1 MSVQALTCSN
11 SSLIHD
17 NPFTEKETEAQSNEV
32 SQPGSGGTGFSLGL
46 KPRALHAPL
55 LAAYTLQGWSP
66 AVLRGMGSG
75 LSAAFLNTGWLLN
88 GSFPHLTAEEMEVQT
103 GPGTL
108 PSPTP
113 PAHLAV
119 GGSAGSLN
127 PSLLAP
133 ECMPFTLG
141 LLEEGG
147 PGTPARVLGAP
158 WNPFS
163 WPPAGSSHGP
173 L

>member
-1 MSVQALTCSN
+1 MKC
-11 SSLIHD
+11 
-17 NPFTEKETEAQSNEV
+17 V
-32 SQPGSGGTGFSLGL
+32 SQAVGEPALALGL
-46 KPRALHAPL
+46 VLRLHTRL

-103 GPGTL
+103 GHGTL

-133 ECMPFTLG
+133 GECMPFTLG
-141 LLEEGG
+141 LLEEGS
-147 PGTPARVLGAP
+147 PGTPACVLGAP
-158 WNPFS
+158 WNPFL